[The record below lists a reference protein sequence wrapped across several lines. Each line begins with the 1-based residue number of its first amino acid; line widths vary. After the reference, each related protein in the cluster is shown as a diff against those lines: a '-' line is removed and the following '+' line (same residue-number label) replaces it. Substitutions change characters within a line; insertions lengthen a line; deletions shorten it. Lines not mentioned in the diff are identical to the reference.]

1 MRHGRVDFAPDCVV
15 FAESEE
21 EICQLLT
28 AADRHGVVII
38 PFGGG
43 SNVAGCIESHRP
55 DRRMVVTANLRR
67 MNRVLGIDRLSQTVR
82 VQAGILGPDLERAL
96 AAEGMTLGHFPDSFL
111 YSTVGGWVASRS
123 SGMLSDGYGNVEDMV
138 LSLRM
143 ATPAGMVLT
152 RDVPHASNGPDP
164 NRLCIGSEGTL
175 EIITEVTLRVR
186 AQPEHRE
193 YRAYLFPSFAGGI
206 EAIRECRRLGH
217 APVVTRLN
225 DPVKT
230 QLTAAFRRSG
240 GAVAEAVSRLAK
252 LYLTRVR
259 GVRLDT
265 SCLLIAGFEGRRRDL
280 RWRRARAESV
290 YANHGGIAIGRGPGE
305 AFAEGKFD
313 FPHVRD
319 YLMDYDVIG
328 DVSETSTTW
337 ARLPDLYSA
346 ATTALTAALGRDG
359 RRYKLGC
366 HVSHTYPAGATLY
379 FTFAFQCRGGADGAI
394 DVEAELQHYLSV
406 KRAGFD
412 CFAAHG
418 ATFSHHH
425 AVGYEHLAWLPA
437 ESVVGPGTM
446 IDAVKNALDP
456 KGIMNPGKLRSGFTV
471 ADWLAGP
478 RAREIAAPPLTQGAA
493 AGGGQP

>member
-55 DRRMVVTANLRR
+55 DRRMVVTVNLRR

-175 EIITEVTLRVR
+175 EIITEVTLRAR

-225 DPVKT
+225 DPV
-230 QLTAAFRRSG
+230 RPS
-240 GAVAEAVSRLAK
+240 S
-252 LYLTRVR
+252 
-259 GVRLDT
+259 
-265 SCLLIAGFEGRRRDL
+265 
-280 RWRRARAESV
+280 
-290 YANHGGIAIGRGPGE
+290 
-305 AFAEGKFD
+305 
-313 FPHVRD
+313 
-319 YLMDYDVIG
+319 
-328 DVSETSTTW
+328 
-337 ARLPDLYSA
+337 
-346 ATTALTAALGRDG
+346 
-359 RRYKLGC
+359 
-366 HVSHTYPAGATLY
+366 
-379 FTFAFQCRGGADGAI
+379 
-394 DVEAELQHYLSV
+394 
-406 KRAGFD
+406 
-412 CFAAHG
+412 
-418 ATFSHHH
+418 
-425 AVGYEHLAWLPA
+425 
-437 ESVVGPGTM
+437 
-446 IDAVKNALDP
+446 
-456 KGIMNPGKLRSGFTV
+456 
-471 ADWLAGP
+471 P
-478 RAREIAAPPLTQGAA
+478 RPSGAA
-493 AGGGQP
+493 AVLSRRRSRGWPSSISPVSGACGWIRAACSSPVSRDGAAISPGGGRAPKASMQVMAGSRSAAGPVRPSPKGSSISPMCGTTSWIMT